1 MTTIFVLLLLAAVVA
16 FVLTRKA
23 NQPITPLVG
32 NVKKVEA
39 AVAKVGEVAVNALDV
54 NNDGKVDLKDVKAAA
69 EVVKK
74 VRKPRAK
81 KATGK
86 KKD

>member
-1 MTTIFVLLLLAAVVA
+1 MTTLLVLLFLAALVA
-16 FVLTRKA
+16 FVITRKT
-23 NQPITPLVG
+23 NQPIKLVG

-39 AVAKVGEVAVNALDV
+39 AVAKVGEVATNALDV
-54 NNDGKVDLKDVKAAA
+54 NGDGKVDLKDAVA
-69 EVVKK
+69 VVKK
-74 VRKPRAK
+74 TRKPRAK

>member
-23 NQPITPLVG
+23 NQSIKLVG

-39 AVAKVGEVAVNALDV
+39 AVAKVGEVTVNALDV

>member
-1 MTTIFVLLLLAAVVA
+1 MTTIFVLLLLAAAVA

-23 NQPITPLVG
+23 NQPIKLVG